1 MVNFIVVFLNSKDF
15 VRFVKEKK
23 KISFFKIKLLNSM
36 IRNFSNFDNFK
47 INFQFIFKNLKI
59 PLDS

>member
-23 KISFFKIKLLNSM
+23 NLFLQNKIA
-36 IRNFSNFDNFK
+36 
-47 INFQFIFKNLKI
+47 
-59 PLDS
+59 

>member
-36 IRNFSNFDNFK
+36 IR
-47 INFQFIFKNLKI
+47 ILIILIILK
-59 PLDS
+59 